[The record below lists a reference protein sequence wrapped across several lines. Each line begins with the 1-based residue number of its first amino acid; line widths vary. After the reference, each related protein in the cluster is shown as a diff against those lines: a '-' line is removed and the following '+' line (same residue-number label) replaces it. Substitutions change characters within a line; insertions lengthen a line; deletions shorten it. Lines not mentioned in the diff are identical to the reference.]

1 MGITECSPKTNLC
14 TTSAM
19 LSLLVAGLALTGGSF
34 RVTSSSQP
42 RVSMM
47 AKKEEEKKGFFL
59 ADFLSAPTSILN
71 PSFKANR
78 PGMSLLAPDD
88 SRDVLKLNPW
98 GRAPDY
104 DTRSKKVAGKKP
116 MAVQFPKSAMPGSK
130 FGKK

>member
-1 MGITECSPKTNLC
+1 VLHDELEV
-14 TTSAM
+14 
-19 LSLLVAGLALTGGSF
+19 LSLLVAGLALTGSSL
-34 RVTSSSQP
+34 RVTPLTQP

-47 AKKEEEKKGFFL
+47 AKKEEKPKGFFL

-71 PSFKANR
+71 PSFKADR

-88 SRDVLKLNPW
+88 SRDILKLNPW

-104 DTRSKKVAGKKP
+104 DTRSSKVAKKKVMP
-116 MAVQFPKSAMPGSK
+116 VQFPKSAMPGSK